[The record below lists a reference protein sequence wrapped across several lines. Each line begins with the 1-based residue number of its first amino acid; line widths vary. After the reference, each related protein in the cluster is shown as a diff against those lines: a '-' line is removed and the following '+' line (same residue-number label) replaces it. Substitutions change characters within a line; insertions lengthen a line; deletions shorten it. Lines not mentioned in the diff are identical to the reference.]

1 MNGEPVSVRVQRIAQ
16 EIGGT
21 TIAMVVGF
29 GVFIWIQALVNL
41 SLLADDLARI
51 LPPRSER
58 ANGLRLGRW
67 VHYYVNQI
75 AFDIPY
81 AHSFTGTFVVV
92 AFAALA
98 LVIAHKAGL
107 HRRRSLLLVF
117 TALAV
122 ANPVIVESIVFKL
135 HHLPIGLG
143 VFMAALTAL
152 LLPHLDAT
160 ERTPLPHLAIAGGTL
175 VISLAS
181 YQGIIPMLVT
191 GLVGVSM
198 IRYVQSDDPDRVPLR
213 LRPVLEIIATFFV
226 AAIVYVISFKVTVR
240 IGSDRGS
247 YSDKYDP
254 AATRLSW
261 GIIKRE
267 LDRLYH
273 FWYDASFTY
282 PQWVKWLTIVVA
294 AIALSVSIGH
304 TFRTVAQQRSKR
316 LGAAYL
322 VVAMVAIHFLPFIIL
337 FLRVEPIPRY
347 NVIMGVSMVPAIVFV
362 LFFVAVVDRRSKEVR
377 RRFSIW
383 AMVAV
388 VLILG
393 TFGTTISRSLTAVE
407 LGQQRNL
414 SLATRILSRVEEQ
427 PGYLDLLAHGP
438 LTREVEIVFLG
449 NFTRPSVRFPL
460 PQTNDGWTTITSCV
474 GPPCRVIRLAD
485 NMSLLSLDGT
495 RFMTTSKSRKFFEK
509 NPPDMG
515 NWPRPDSVKFID
527 GVVVVKGTR
536 GSSERE
542 K

>member
-1 MNGEPVSVRVQRIAQ
+1 MNAEPVSVRVQRIAQ

-21 TIAMVVGF
+21 TIALVIGF

-75 AFDIPY
+75 AFDIPF
-81 AHSFTGTFVVV
+81 AHSFTGTLMVV

-107 HRRRSLLLVF
+107 HRSRSLLLMF
-117 TALAV
+117 SALAI

-152 LLPHLDAT
+152 LLPHLDADQP
-160 ERTPLPHLAIAGGTL
+160 TPLVHLVIAGAAL

-181 YQGIIPMLVT
+181 YQGIVPMLVT

-198 IRYVQSDDPDRVPLR
+198 IRFVQSDDPDRVPLR
-213 LRPVLEIIATFFV
+213 LRPVVEIVATFFV

-261 GIIKRE
+261 SIIKRE
-267 LDRLYH
+267 LDRTYR
-273 FWYDASFTY
+273 FWSDTTFTY
-282 PQWVKWLTIVVA
+282 PQWVKWLTIAVA
-294 AIALSVSIGH
+294 LIALAASVRH
-304 TFRTVAQQRSKR
+304 TLRTVSNRRSQ
-316 LGAAYL
+316 LFGAGYL
-322 VVAMVAIHFLPFIIL
+322 VAAMVAIHIVPFIIL

-347 NVIMGVSMVPAIVFV
+347 NVIMGVNMVPAIAFA
-362 LFFVAVVDRRSKEVR
+362 LFFVAVVNRRPIETKR
-377 RRFSIW
+377 RLSIW
-383 AMVAV
+383 SMAAV
-388 VLILG
+388 LLILG

-407 LGQQRNL
+407 LGQQRTR
-414 SLATRILSRVEEQ
+414 SLATRILSRVEQQ
-427 PGYLDLLAHGP
+427 PGYLEMLAQGP
-438 LTREVEIVFLG
+438 PTREVEIVFLG
-449 NFTRPSVRFPL
+449 NFTRPSVRFP
-460 PQTNDGWTTITSCV
+460 PSETNDGWTTITSCV

-495 RFMTTSKSRKFFEK
+495 RFMTTSRKLKFFEK
-509 NPPDMG
+509 NPPDMS
-515 NWPRPDSVKFID
+515 NWPAPDSVRFID

-536 GSSERE
+536 
-542 K
+542 